1 MTWLT
6 PLAGIILAAAT
17 LPPLLALYIL
27 RLRRPKRR
35 VASTLLWTR
44 QVEDL
49 RANSLFQ
56 RMRVSWLLLL
66 QIIAVALVA
75 LALAQPQADLGI
87 VESGRVVLLI
97 DRSAS
102 MGVADADGRSRLD
115 TAKREAHERVDA
127 LFGAG
132 FFSQA
137 PEVMVVAIAR
147 EATVLSPFST
157 IAARAHDAIDAI
169 EATDETTTLA
179 EALDVA
185 RSFMEVPNP
194 DKQGAPQESG
204 VTLELWSDGRIADV
218 DRCVVKAGESLRYH
232 PMGSPTARNAGVAGA
247 GVSRLAG
254 NPDEV
259 AVFARIM
266 NWDEA
271 PLHSD
276 VELWVDGTLRA
287 VLPQGVD
294 VPAAGEDPSRKTW
307 LPGEIRV
314 SFPSVTVKPD
324 GIVEV
329 RLVAV
334 DDQPADNRMAMV
346 AAPAAAARVL
356 LVGASSIVRGVVE
369 ALPVKSVDAVS
380 AEEFTTRVAAQ
391 PSWVD
396 AFDVIVLDGASPSSL
411 PPSRYLVLGG
421 TVPFEGLNPYGDK
434 SDVSMRS
441 VQSAHPLMRFVNLD
455 ELGVARA
462 VAYSPASDVE
472 TVVEGSDGPLVMTLA
487 RGGGQAVV
495 VAFNPLDSNWPFQRG
510 FVNFMANAVEFLAA
524 SGREA
529 ALPTIMPGDTQP
541 IRLPSGVRSI
551 ELVSPSGRT
560 QELAV
565 TDPAQAVVGP
575 LRQAGVW
582 TARWT
587 EGGEQRVRPIA
598 VALQDPR
605 EGRIGA
611 LESLALGLETVRGVK
626 GGESGRSALWP
637 WLLLAALAVLTLEWL
652 VYLRKV

>member
-1 MTWLT
+1 MTWLV

-27 RLRRPKRR
+27 RLRRPKRT

-56 RMRVSWLLLL
+56 RMRMSWLLILQALAIVLL
-66 QIIAVALVA
+66 A
-75 LALAQPQADLGI
+75 LALAQPQADLGL

-102 MGVADADGRSRLD
+102 MGVKDADGRSRLD
-115 TAKREAHERVDA
+115 QAKREAHERVDA

-132 FFSQA
+132 LFSQA
-137 PEVMVVAIAR
+137 PEVMVVAFAG

-169 EATDETTTLA
+169 EATDESTTLFD
-179 EALDVA
+179 ALDVA
-185 RSFMEVPNP
+185 RSFMAVPNP

-204 VTLELWSDGRIADV
+204 VTLDLWSDGRIPDL
-218 DRCVVKAGESLRYH
+218 DRCVVKPGENLRYR
-232 PMGSPTARNAGVAGA
+232 PMGSATARNAGIGGA

-266 NWDEA
+266 NWDEL

-287 VLPQGVD
+287 VLPSGVD
-294 VPAAGEDPSRKTW
+294 VPAAGEDPSRKAW
-307 LPGEIRV
+307 LPGEVRV

-329 RLVAV
+329 RLVQA
-334 DDQPADNRMAMV
+334 DDQPADNRMAMI

-356 LVGASSIVRGVVE
+356 LVGASSITRGVVQ
-369 ALPVKSVDAVS
+369 ALPVKSVDSITLDEFSTRS
-380 AEEFTTRVAAQ
+380 AANPA
-391 PSWVD
+391 WID
-396 AFDVIVLDGASPSSL
+396 AFDVIVLDGASPTVL

-421 TVPFEGLNPYGDK
+421 IAPFEGLNPYGDK
-434 SDVSMRS
+434 ADVSMRS
-441 VQSAHPLMRFVNLD
+441 VQATHPLMRFVNLD
-455 ELGVARA
+455 ELGVSRG

-472 TVVEGSDGPLVMTLA
+472 TIVEGSDGPLVMTLA

-495 VAFNPLDSNWPFQRG
+495 VAFDPLDSNWPFQRG

-529 ALPTIMPGDTQP
+529 ALPTIAPGETQP
-541 IRLPSGVRSI
+541 IRLGAGVRSI
-551 ELVSPSGRT
+551 ELVSPASRT
-560 QELAV
+560 REITV
-565 TDPAQAVVGP
+565 TDPAQTVVGP
-575 LRQAGVW
+575 LRQAGIWSV
-582 TARWT
+582 RWQ
-587 EGGEQRVRPIA
+587 EGGEERTRSIA

-605 EGRIGA
+605 EGRVGTVD
-611 LESLALGLETVRGVK
+611 SLSLGLETVRGVQ
-626 GGESGRSALWP
+626 GGVTSRSALWP
-637 WLLLAALAVLTLEWL
+637 WLILAALAVLTLEWL

>member
-102 MGVADADGRSRLD
+102 MGVEDADGRSRLD
-115 TAKREAHERVDA
+115 AAKREAHERVDA

-380 AEEFTTRVAAQ
+380 AEEFTTRVATQ

-551 ELVSPSGRT
+551 ALVSPSGRT

-565 TDPAQAVVGP
+565 TDPAQTVVGP

-582 TARWT
+582 TARWV

-611 LESLALGLETVRGVK
+611 LESLAFGLETVRGVK

-637 WLLLAALAVLTLEWL
+637 WLLRAALAVLTLEWL

>member
-102 MGVADADGRSRLD
+102 MGVEDADGRSRLD
-115 TAKREAHERVDA
+115 AAKREAHERVDA

-551 ELVSPSGRT
+551 ALVSPSGRT

-565 TDPAQAVVGP
+565 TDPAQTVVGP

-582 TARWT
+582 TARWV

-611 LESLALGLETVRGVK
+611 LESLAFGLETVRGVK

>member
-1 MTWLT
+1 MTWLA
-6 PLAGIILAAAT
+6 PLAGLILAAAT

-27 RLRRPKRR
+27 RLRRPKRT

-56 RMRVSWLLLL
+56 RMRMSWLLILQAIAIALL
-66 QIIAVALVA
+66 A
-75 LALAQPQADLGI
+75 LALAQPQADLGL
-87 VESGRVVLLI
+87 VESGRVVLLM

-102 MGVADADGRSRLD
+102 MGVKDADGRSRLEQ
-115 TAKREAHERVDA
+115 AKREAHERVDA

-132 FFSQA
+132 LFSQA
-137 PEVMVVAIAR
+137 PEVMVVALAR

-179 EALDVA
+179 DALDVA

-204 VTLELWSDGRIADV
+204 VTLELWTDGRIADL
-218 DRCVVKAGESLRYH
+218 DRCVVKPGESLRYH
-232 PMGSPTARNAGVAGA
+232 PMGSPASGNAGVAGA

-259 AVFARIM
+259 AVFARLM
-266 NWDEA
+266 NWNEE

-287 VLPQGVD
+287 VLPNGVD
-294 VPAAGEDPSRKTW
+294 VPAAGVDEARKAW
-307 LPGEIRV
+307 LPGEVRV

-329 RLVAV
+329 RLVET
-334 DDQPADNRMAMV
+334 DDQPADNRMAMI

-356 LVGASSIVRGVVE
+356 LVGASSITRGVVQ
-369 ALPVKSVDAVS
+369 ALPVKSVDSVTLEDFS
-380 AEEFTTRVAAQ
+380 ARTTADPA
-391 PSWVD
+391 WVD
-396 AFDVIVLDGASPSSL
+396 AFDVIVLDGASPPAL
-411 PPSRYLVLGG
+411 PPARYLVLGG
-421 TVPFEGLNPYGDK
+421 TAPFEGLNPYGEK

-441 VQSAHPLMRFVNLD
+441 TQATHPLLRFVNLD
-455 ELGVARA
+455 ELGVSRA

-472 TVVEGSDGPLVMTLA
+472 TIVEGSDGPLLMTLS

-529 ALPTIMPGDTQP
+529 ALPTIAPGDTQP

-551 ELVSPSGRT
+551 SLVSPTSRT
-560 QELAV
+560 QEIAV
-565 TDPAQAVVGP
+565 TDPAQTVVGP
-575 LRQAGVW
+575 LRQAGIW
-582 TARWT
+582 TVRWQ
-587 EGGEQRVRPIA
+587 EGGEERSRPIA

-605 EGRIGA
+605 EGRIGT
-611 LESLALGLETVRGVK
+611 LESLALGLETVRGVQ
-626 GGESGRSALWP
+626 GGESARSALWP
-637 WLLLAALAVLTLEWL
+637 WLLLAALAVLALEWL

>member
-102 MGVADADGRSRLD
+102 MGVEDADGRSRLD
-115 TAKREAHERVDA
+115 AAKREAHERVDA

-380 AEEFTTRVAAQ
+380 AEEFTTRVATQ

-582 TARWT
+582 TARWF
-587 EGGEQRVRPIA
+587 EGGEQRARPIA

-611 LESLALGLETVRGVK
+611 LESLAFGLETVRGVK

>member
-66 QIIAVALVA
+66 QIVAVALVA

-115 TAKREAHERVDA
+115 AAKREAHERVDA

-380 AEEFTTRVAAQ
+380 AEEFTTRVATQ

-611 LESLALGLETVRGVK
+611 LESLAFGLETVRGVK

>member
-66 QIIAVALVA
+66 QIVAVALVA

-102 MGVADADGRSRLD
+102 MGVADAAGRSRLD
-115 TAKREAHERVDA
+115 AAKREAHERVDA

-380 AEEFTTRVAAQ
+380 AEEFTTRVATQ

>member
-115 TAKREAHERVDA
+115 AAKREAHERVDA

-266 NWDEA
+266 NWNEA

-611 LESLALGLETVRGVK
+611 LESLAFGLETVRGVK

>member
-115 TAKREAHERVDA
+115 AAKREAHERVDA

-266 NWDEA
+266 NWNEA

-287 VLPQGVD
+287 VLPPGVD

-380 AEEFTTRVAAQ
+380 AEEFTTRVATQ

-582 TARWT
+582 TARWV
-587 EGGEQRVRPIA
+587 EGGEQRARPIA

-611 LESLALGLETVRGVK
+611 LESLAFGLETVRGVK

>member
-27 RLRRPKRR
+27 RLRRPKRT

-56 RMRVSWLLLL
+56 RMRVSWLLVLQLL
-66 QIIAVALVA
+66 AIALVA
-75 LALAQPQADLGI
+75 LALAQPQADLGLT
-87 VESGRVVLLI
+87 ESGRVVLLI

-102 MGVADADGRSRLD
+102 MGVEDADGRTRLEQ
-115 TAKREAHERVDA
+115 AKREAHDRVDA

-132 FFSQA
+132 LFSQA
-137 PEVMVVAIAR
+137 PEVMVVTFAR

-169 EATDETTTLA
+169 EPTDETTSLA
-179 EALDVA
+179 DALDLA

-194 DKQGAPQESG
+194 DKQGAPKETG
-204 VTLELWSDGRIADV
+204 VTLELWSDGRIADLGQ
-218 DRCVVKAGESLRYH
+218 CVVKPGESVRYH
-232 PMGSPTARNAGVAGA
+232 PMGSPTARNAGIAGA

-254 NPDEV
+254 TPDDV

-266 NWDEA
+266 NWNEA

-276 VELWVDGTLRA
+276 VELWVDGALRA
-287 VLPQGVD
+287 VLPKGVD
-294 VPAAGEDPSRKTW
+294 VPAAGVDEARKAW
-307 LPGEIRV
+307 LPGEVRV

-329 RLVAV
+329 RLVEA

-356 LVGASSIVRGVVE
+356 LVGASAIVRGVVQ

-380 AEEFTTRVAAQ
+380 AEEFTTRVAAE
-391 PSWVD
+391 PTWID
-396 AFDVIVLDGASPSSL
+396 AFDVVVLDGAAPAQL
-411 PPSRYLVLGG
+411 PAGRYLVLGG
-421 TVPFEGLNPYGDK
+421 TVPMEGLNPYGEK
-434 SDVSMRS
+434 TDVSMRS
-441 VQSAHPLMRFVNLD
+441 MQAAHPLLRFVNLD

-462 VAYSPASDVE
+462 VAYSPASDIE
-472 TVVEGSDGPLVMTLA
+472 TIVEGSDGPLIMTAA
-487 RGGGQAVV
+487 RGGGQAVI

-510 FVNFMANAVEFLAA
+510 FVNFMANAVEYLAA

-529 ALPTIMPGDTQP
+529 ALPTITPGDTQAV
-541 IRLPSGVRSI
+541 RLPSGTR
-551 ELVSPSGRT
+551 
-560 QELAV
+560 AV
-565 TDPAQAVVGP
+565 TLTSPKGRPQEIAVSDPSQLAVGP

-582 TARWT
+582 SVRWQ
-587 EGGEQRVRPIA
+587 ESGEERTRPIA

-605 EGRIGA
+605 EGRVSTVED
-611 LESLALGLETVRGVK
+611 LELGLETVRGVQ
-626 GGESGRSALWP
+626 GGDAARSALWP
-637 WLLLAALAVLTLEWL
+637 WLLLAAIAVLVLEWL

>member
-66 QIIAVALVA
+66 QIVAVALVA

-115 TAKREAHERVDA
+115 AAKREAHERVDA

-266 NWDEA
+266 NWNEA

-287 VLPQGVD
+287 VLPPGVD

-380 AEEFTTRVAAQ
+380 AEEFTTRVATQ

-582 TARWT
+582 TARWV

>member
-66 QIIAVALVA
+66 QIVAVALVA

-102 MGVADADGRSRLD
+102 MGVEDADGRSRLD
-115 TAKREAHERVDA
+115 AAKREAHERVDA

-204 VTLELWSDGRIADV
+204 VTLELWSDGRMADV

-421 TVPFEGLNPYGDK
+421 TVPFDGLNPYGDK

-551 ELVSPSGRT
+551 ALVSPSGRT

-565 TDPAQAVVGP
+565 TDPAQTVVGP

>member
-66 QIIAVALVA
+66 QIVAVALVA

-102 MGVADADGRSRLD
+102 MGVEDADGRSRLD
-115 TAKREAHERVDA
+115 AAKREAHERVDA

-380 AEEFTTRVAAQ
+380 AEEFTTRVATQ

>member
-115 TAKREAHERVDA
+115 AAKREAHERVDA

-380 AEEFTTRVAAQ
+380 AEEFTTRVATQ

-551 ELVSPSGRT
+551 ALVSPSGRT

-565 TDPAQAVVGP
+565 TDPAQTVVGP

-582 TARWT
+582 TARWV
-587 EGGEQRVRPIA
+587 EGGEQRARPIA

>member
-115 TAKREAHERVDA
+115 AAKREAHERVDA

-266 NWDEA
+266 NWNEA

-380 AEEFTTRVAAQ
+380 AEEFTTRVATQ

>member
-66 QIIAVALVA
+66 QIVAVALVA

-102 MGVADADGRSRLD
+102 MGVVDADGRSRLD
-115 TAKREAHERVDA
+115 AAKREAHERVDA

-565 TDPAQAVVGP
+565 TDPVQAVVGP

-611 LESLALGLETVRGVK
+611 LESLAFGLETVRGVK

>member
-102 MGVADADGRSRLD
+102 MGVEDADGRSRLD
-115 TAKREAHERVDA
+115 AAKREAHERVDA

-441 VQSAHPLMRFVNLD
+441 VQTAHPLMRFVNLD

-582 TARWT
+582 TARWV
-587 EGGEQRVRPIA
+587 EGGEQRARPIA

-611 LESLALGLETVRGVK
+611 LESLAFGLETVRGVK

>member
-1 MTWLT
+1 
-6 PLAGIILAAAT
+6 
-17 LPPLLALYIL
+17 
-27 RLRRPKRR
+27 
-35 VASTLLWTR
+35 
-44 QVEDL
+44 
-49 RANSLFQ
+49 
-56 RMRVSWLLLL
+56 
-66 QIIAVALVA
+66 
-75 LALAQPQADLGI
+75 
-87 VESGRVVLLI
+87 
-97 DRSAS
+97 
-102 MGVADADGRSRLD
+102 
-115 TAKREAHERVDA
+115 
-127 LFGAG
+127 
-132 FFSQA
+132 
-137 PEVMVVAIAR
+137 MVVAIAR

-266 NWDEA
+266 NWNEA

-380 AEEFTTRVAAQ
+380 AEEFTTRVATQ

>member
-102 MGVADADGRSRLD
+102 MGVEDADGRSRLD
-115 TAKREAHERVDA
+115 AAKREAHERVDA

-380 AEEFTTRVAAQ
+380 AEEFTTRVATQ

-551 ELVSPSGRT
+551 ALVSPSGRT

-565 TDPAQAVVGP
+565 TDPAQTVVGP

-582 TARWT
+582 TARWV

-611 LESLALGLETVRGVK
+611 LESLAFGLETVRGVK

>member
-115 TAKREAHERVDA
+115 AAKREAHERVDA

>member
-115 TAKREAHERVDA
+115 AAKREAHERVDA

-582 TARWT
+582 TARWV
-587 EGGEQRVRPIA
+587 EGGEQRARPIA

>member
-102 MGVADADGRSRLD
+102 MGVEDADGRSRLD
-115 TAKREAHERVDA
+115 AAKREAHERVDA

-380 AEEFTTRVAAQ
+380 AEEFTTRVATQ

-582 TARWT
+582 TARWV
-587 EGGEQRVRPIA
+587 EGGEQRARPIA

-611 LESLALGLETVRGVK
+611 LESLAFGLETVRGVK

>member
-1 MTWLT
+1 
-6 PLAGIILAAAT
+6 
-17 LPPLLALYIL
+17 
-27 RLRRPKRR
+27 
-35 VASTLLWTR
+35 
-44 QVEDL
+44 
-49 RANSLFQ
+49 
-56 RMRVSWLLLL
+56 
-66 QIIAVALVA
+66 
-75 LALAQPQADLGI
+75 
-87 VESGRVVLLI
+87 
-97 DRSAS
+97 
-102 MGVADADGRSRLD
+102 
-115 TAKREAHERVDA
+115 
-127 LFGAG
+127 
-132 FFSQA
+132 
-137 PEVMVVAIAR
+137 
-147 EATVLSPFST
+147 
-157 IAARAHDAIDAI
+157 
-169 EATDETTTLA
+169 
-179 EALDVA
+179 
-185 RSFMEVPNP
+185 
-194 DKQGAPQESG
+194 
-204 VTLELWSDGRIADV
+204 
-218 DRCVVKAGESLRYH
+218 
-232 PMGSPTARNAGVAGA
+232 
-247 GVSRLAG
+247 
-254 NPDEV
+254 
-259 AVFARIM
+259 
-266 NWDEA
+266 
-271 PLHSD
+271 
-276 VELWVDGTLRA
+276 
-287 VLPQGVD
+287 
-294 VPAAGEDPSRKTW
+294 
-307 LPGEIRV
+307 
-314 SFPSVTVKPD
+314 
-324 GIVEV
+324 
-329 RLVAV
+329 
-334 DDQPADNRMAMV
+334 
-346 AAPAAAARVL
+346 VL

-391 PSWVD
+391 PSWID
-396 AFDVIVLDGASPSSL
+396 AFDVIVLDGASPPVL

-421 TVPFEGLNPYGDK
+421 TVPFEGLNPYGEK

-441 VQSAHPLMRFVNLD
+441 AQAAHPLMRFVNLD

-560 QELAV
+560 QGLAV

-587 EGGEQRVRPIA
+587 EGGEQRARPIA

>member
-102 MGVADADGRSRLD
+102 MGVEDADGRSRLD
-115 TAKREAHERVDA
+115 AAKREAHERVDA

-266 NWDEA
+266 NWNEA

-380 AEEFTTRVAAQ
+380 AEEFTTRVATQ

-611 LESLALGLETVRGVK
+611 LESLAFGLETVRGVK

>member
-115 TAKREAHERVDA
+115 AAKREAHERVDA

-380 AEEFTTRVAAQ
+380 AEEFTTRVATQ

-582 TARWT
+582 TARWV
-587 EGGEQRVRPIA
+587 EGGEQRARPIA

-611 LESLALGLETVRGVK
+611 LESLAFGLETVRGVK

>member
-115 TAKREAHERVDA
+115 AAKREAHERVDA

-380 AEEFTTRVAAQ
+380 AEEFTTRVATQ

-551 ELVSPSGRT
+551 ALVSPSGRT

-565 TDPAQAVVGP
+565 TDPAQTVVGP

-582 TARWT
+582 TARWV

-611 LESLALGLETVRGVK
+611 LESLAFGLETVRGVK

>member
-115 TAKREAHERVDA
+115 AAKREAHERVDA

-266 NWDEA
+266 NWNEA

-582 TARWT
+582 TARWA
-587 EGGEQRVRPIA
+587 EGGEQRARPIA

>member
-115 TAKREAHERVDA
+115 AAKREAHERVDA

-380 AEEFTTRVAAQ
+380 AEEFTTRVATQ

>member
-115 TAKREAHERVDA
+115 AAKREAHERVDA

-287 VLPQGVD
+287 VLPPGVD

-380 AEEFTTRVAAQ
+380 AEEFTTRVATQ

-587 EGGEQRVRPIA
+587 EGGEQRARPIA

>member
-102 MGVADADGRSRLD
+102 MGVEDADGRSRLD
-115 TAKREAHERVDA
+115 AAKREAHERVDA

-287 VLPQGVD
+287 VLPRGVD

-380 AEEFTTRVAAQ
+380 AEEFTTRVATQ

-582 TARWT
+582 TARWV
-587 EGGEQRVRPIA
+587 EGGEQRARPIA

-611 LESLALGLETVRGVK
+611 LESLAFGLETVRGVK

>member
-115 TAKREAHERVDA
+115 AAKREAHERVDA

-266 NWDEA
+266 NWNEA

-380 AEEFTTRVAAQ
+380 AEEFTTRVATQ

-582 TARWT
+582 TARWV
-587 EGGEQRVRPIA
+587 EGGEQRARPIA

-611 LESLALGLETVRGVK
+611 LESLAFGLETVRGVK